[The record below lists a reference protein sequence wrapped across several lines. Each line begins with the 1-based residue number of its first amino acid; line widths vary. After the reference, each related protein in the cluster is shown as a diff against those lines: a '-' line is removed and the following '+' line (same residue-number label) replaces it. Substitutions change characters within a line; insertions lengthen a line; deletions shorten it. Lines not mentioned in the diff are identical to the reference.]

1 MEQIFSEPQ
10 QFDLIMIGGQEAKF
24 TQKNSIVMDF
34 ANYLGAFGFLSIG
47 QVTMWEMFLV
57 VFVKT
62 KHVQH
67 VKN

>member
-1 MEQIFSEPQ
+1 MEQLITEPASY
-10 QFDLIMIGGQEAKF
+10 DMILIGGQEAKF

-34 ANYLGAFGFLSIG
+34 TNFLSQFGFIAIG

-57 VFVKT
+57 GFVKT

-67 VKN
+67 LKN